1 MPSLIK
7 GPKKE
12 ERRKFTGDPE
22 DYRLSLI
29 EHLEELRDRIIR
41 SIGIICVTWT
51 IGWFAE
57 PPLYGYLDVLMVK
70 AVRATI
76 PKTSEFR
83 EVFNHTPDAF
93 MLKLKLSFMIGLIL
107 AFPFLVLQLWGFIM
121 PALKPKEQAP
131 LKRLAPASVIL
142 FAMGVG
148 FAWFI
153 LPSAVRWFA
162 SYIEEFPGTSL
173 YQEAGSIVFFVL
185 KMLAAFGV
193 AFQLPLVVYILG
205 ELELLSAETLIKYWR
220 QSATAIFVVAMIVT
234 PSQDPM
240 TMLMMAIPLV
250 ILFMGS
256 VYVVRFSQNRKKKRA
271 KLLNPDEQESDT
283 YPLE

>member
-1 MPSLIK
+1 MPSLLK

-12 ERRKFTGDPE
+12 PRRQFTGDPE
-22 DYRLSLI
+22 DYRLSLV

-41 SIGIICVTWT
+41 SAFIICFTWT
-51 IGWFAE
+51 IGWFME
-57 PPLYGYLDVLMVK
+57 PKLYGYLDILMVK
-70 AVRATI
+70 AVMKVM
-76 PKTSEFR
+76 PKGQTFK
-83 EVFNHTPDAF
+83 EVFNHAPDAF

-131 LKRLAPASVIL
+131 LKRLAPASVVL
-142 FAMGVG
+142 FATGVG

-153 LPSAVRWFA
+153 LPSAVTWFA
-162 SYIEEFPGTSL
+162 TYIEEFPGTDL
-173 YQEAGSIVFFVL
+173 YQEAGSMVFFVL

-205 ELELLSAETLIKYWR
+205 ELELLTAETLIKYWR
-220 QSATAIFVVAMIVT
+220 QSATAIFVVAMVVT

-240 TMLMMAIPLV
+240 TMLMMAVPLV

-256 VYVVRFSQNRKKKRA
+256 VYVVRFSQMRKRKKA
-271 KLLNPDEQESDT
+271 KLLSPEEAESDT

>member
-1 MPSLIK
+1 MLLQ
-7 GPKKE
+7 GPQKDD
-12 ERRKFTGDPE
+12 RRQFTGDPE

-41 SIGIICVTWT
+41 SLFIIS
-51 IGWFAE
+51 IGWAIGWWAE
-57 PPLYGYLDVLMVK
+57 PKLYGFLDTLTVQAVK
-70 AVRATI
+70 NTI
-76 PKTSEFR
+76 PKGSDFKEIFHNVP
-83 EVFNHTPDAF
+83 EMF
-93 MLKLKLSFMIGLIL
+93 MLKLKLSFMIGVIL

-142 FAMGVG
+142 FSLGVV
-148 FAWFI
+148 FAWLI
-153 LPSAVRWFA
+153 LPSCIHWFA
-162 SYIEEFPGTSL
+162 TYLEEFPGTSL
-173 YQEAGSIVFFVL
+173 YQDAGSMVFLVL
-185 KMLAAFGV
+185 KLLAAFGV
-193 AFQLPLVVYILG
+193 AFQLPLIVYILG

-220 QSATAIFVVAMIVT
+220 QSATAIFVIAMIVT

-250 ILFMGS
+250 FLFMGS
-256 VYVVRFSQNRKKKRA
+256 VYVVKFSQARKKKKRA
-271 KLLNPDEQESDT
+271 KLNNPDSEDSNT